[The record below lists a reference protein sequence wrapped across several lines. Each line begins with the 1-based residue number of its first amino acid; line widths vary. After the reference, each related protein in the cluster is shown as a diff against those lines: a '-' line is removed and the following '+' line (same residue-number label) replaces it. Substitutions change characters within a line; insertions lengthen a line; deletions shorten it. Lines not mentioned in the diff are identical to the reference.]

1 MELLSNGHI
10 LPMKFYSQITNGLEE
25 PNGSPSGFQQKK
37 DALALLED
45 PFGRTEGIV
54 LQRHQQMC
62 EDHLGA

>member
-10 LPMKFYSQITNGLEE
+10 LPMKFYSQIMNCPEE
-25 PNGSPSGFQQKK
+25 PDGSPSGFQWKK

-54 LQRHQQMC
+54 LHQQAS
-62 EDHLGA
+62 EASADV

>member
-10 LPMKFYSQITNGLEE
+10 LPHEILQPGMHGLEE
-25 PNGSPSGFQQKK
+25 PSASPSGFQQKK

-54 LQRHQQMC
+54 LHQQAS
-62 EDHLGA
+62 EASADV